1 MKSIQV
7 TIQQTA
13 QVSVAE
19 FLRTIHHE
27 IIGKFN
33 HIIEDGRV
41 YHYDEHTGKKTMVQ
55 ADAEFHHQRTAIDNG
70 IREILAY
77 YQTLK

>member
-13 QVSVAE
+13 QVSVE
-19 FLRTIHHE
+19 DFLRTIHHE

-33 HIIEDGRV
+33 HIIEDGIV
-41 YHYDEHTGKKTMVQ
+41 YHYDEHTGEKTIVK
-55 ADAEFHHQRTAIDNG
+55 AAAEFHHQRVAIDNG

-77 YQTLK
+77 YQTSK